1 MRIARLKEIFFII
14 YKREEFV
21 NRKVSPFAAFSFS
34 PFAAFRRSPFASK
47 IRLYAKKAELIG
59 RYSYQK
65 NIGETDV
72 NL

>member
-1 MRIARLKEIFFII
+1 MKEIFFII

-21 NRKVSPFAAFSFS
+21 NRKVSPFAAF
-34 PFAAFRRSPFASK
+34 RRSQFASK
-47 IRLYAKKAELIG
+47 IRLYAKKAELIC